1 MEEER
6 KEEPCERNE
15 TEKSA
20 AIEDASEETSEE
32 TSGDCGSSVKPVF
45 EVKCDAQSSVL
56 LIIVPSFSEQ
66 TRGNGM

>member
-6 KEEPCERNE
+6 KEEHCERNE

-20 AIEDASEETSEE
+20 AVEDASEETSED
-32 TSGDCGSSVKPVF
+32 TSEDTIGDCGSSVKPVF

-56 LIIVPSFSEQ
+56 LIIVPSFSE
-66 TRGNGM
+66 

>member
-6 KEEPCERNE
+6 KEEHCERNE
-15 TEKSA
+15 TVKSA
-20 AIEDASEETSEE
+20 AVEDASEE